1 MRLLSLIIQWIRN
14 THMEGKKIRIESV
27 IMVNNWEATLAIYGR
42 HDMQVMQ
49 IKMKVKS
56 STNSSVISFTLFS
69 ERWSNWTSKLQQSE
83 SKCPFLS
90 IPCKIREQNGLLL
103 GEFPISTEEC
113 NTLPNSNLIF
123 FPPELALFQYS
134 VATSAEVVPKQF

>member
-1 MRLLSLIIQWIRN
+1 MD
-14 THMEGKKIRIESV
+14 KKIRIESL

-69 ERWSNWTSKLQQSE
+69 ERWSNYNKAKVNAHSFQ
-83 SKCPFLS
+83 FLA
-90 IPCKIREQNGLLL
+90 K
-103 GEFPISTEEC
+103 
-113 NTLPNSNLIF
+113 
-123 FPPELALFQYS
+123 
-134 VATSAEVVPKQF
+134 